1 MINVISIQKSRDNVL
16 GFFMN
21 GLMNKAFLWMW
32 LFMDR
37 VMNKVMDR
45 FMNGAFLNAKPQRL
59 EIIGFTLI

>member
-1 MINVISIQKSRDNVL
+1 
-16 GFFMN
+16 MN